1 MIYSKGKKR
10 ERGVKRIQA
19 SRLLELEG
27 KEKIILV
34 PKGGGCKS
42 QPLSIKIGYTA
53 NTIKYTWVQE

>member
-1 MIYSKGKKR
+1 MINSKGKER

-34 PKGGGCKS
+34 PKG
-42 QPLSIKIGYTA
+42 
-53 NTIKYTWVQE
+53 